1 MKYSRYQH
9 LLHVE
14 KAATLLREDPGLS
27 ARAVQRLLD
36 DQGYHFSRSYT
47 NSIVADANLKLADEE
62 RRLRTG
68 MYRIGDWLLKVMNLS
83 AQIEQIRRELDHV
96 LQQYPDDIGPRY

>member
-14 KAATLLREDPGLS
+14 KAATLLRDDPGLS
-27 ARAVQRLLD
+27 ARAVQRFLD

-47 NSIVADANLKLADEE
+47 NSLVADANLKLADEE
-62 RRLRTG
+62 RRMRTG
-68 MYRIGDWLLKVMNLS
+68 MYRIGDWLLKLMNLN
-83 AQIEQIRRELDHV
+83 ADIQIKCKEMETILNS
-96 LQQYPDDIGPRY
+96 YPDDVGPRH